1 MSSAPD
7 GQSASRHQDTR
18 VSEIEALADDFVAF
32 IEEFEAILSKGHV
45 PPAFAERL
53 AQLRKTAEG
62 LI

>member
-7 GQSASRHQDTR
+7 GQARSHRQDALA
-18 VSEIEALADDFVAF
+18 SEIEALADDFVAF
-32 IEEFEAILSKGHV
+32 IDEFEAALGEGHV

-53 AQLRKTAEG
+53 AQLQQRAET